1 MKPFVLT
8 KYTFNW
14 KLTAVEPLCS
24 VKIRV
29 TFIHC
34 KVSERISQYCHQVFM
49 MSKNFFYF
57 CKQSQKC
64 QKMKA
69 AQKNQNNKS
78 NQTKLFLQKS
88 SHSSQT
94 SGHAQF
100 DHAEAFHTLAR
111 KINNWGSRLTL
122 QSISATTASQNVK
135 KAESLFLL
143 FGNWSLYYS
152 PYLFISQT
160 KA

>member
-1 MKPFVLT
+1 MIPFVLT

-14 KLTAVEPLCS
+14 KLTAVELLCS
-24 VKIRV
+24 SASKLEWLLSRAG
-29 TFIHC
+29 C
-34 KVSERISQYCHQVFM
+34 KGSARISQYCHQVFM
-49 MSKNFFYF
+49 TSKNFFYF

-78 NQTKLFLQKS
+78 NQTKFFLQKS
-88 SHSSQT
+88 THSSRT

-143 FGNWSLYYS
+143 S
-152 PYLFISQT
+152 YLFISWT